1 MISKNVQVKL
11 SQKDGAT
18 PAAMVV
24 QVASRY
30 ESRIYI
36 VQDSKKINA
45 KSIMGMMSL
54 GLSQDEEVI
63 VTAEGIDEEA
73 AAQTLVAYLK
83 NAK

>member
-54 GLSQDEEVI
+54 GFIPGAELVIEADGVDEN
-63 VTAEGIDEEA
+63 EA
-73 AAQTLVAYLK
+73 AGAIEEFLK
-83 NAK
+83 G

>member
-11 SQKDGAT
+11 SQKDGGT

-54 GLSQDEEVI
+54 GFVPGADLVIEADGVDEN
-63 VTAEGIDEEA
+63 EA
-73 AAQTLVAYLK
+73 AGAIEEFLK
-83 NAK
+83 G

>member
-11 SQKDGAT
+11 SQKDGGT

-54 GLSQDEEVI
+54 GFIPGAELVIEADGVDEN
-63 VTAEGIDEEA
+63 EA
-73 AAQTLVAYLK
+73 AGAIEEFLK
-83 NAK
+83 G

>member
-54 GLSQDEEVI
+54 GFVPGAELVIEADGVDEN
-63 VTAEGIDEEA
+63 EA
-73 AAQTLVAYLK
+73 AGAIEEFLK
-83 NAK
+83 G